1 MLSDQKTYLHLV
13 SGREPGW
20 DQSHGALGSL
30 ARWCLCN
37 KWWQCLAK
45 KKSRSQKSW
54 HRVQEQRCWARTP
67 TGGLPT
73 TAAIIPLK
81 AAAPSFIS
89 ELPGSSHSPWLSGD
103 RSLTHGAFGQQGA
116 GNTWAFDSVDSR
128 HVQAKVTLK
137 ETSNCGVS
145 GWICRDG
152 RWRNRCTLTGVS
164 ATSGKPGPLLDN

>member
-1 MLSDQKTYLHLV
+1 MLRDRKTYLPLV

-20 DQSHGALGSL
+20 DQSHGALGTL
-30 ARWCLCN
+30 ARWCLHN
-37 KWWQCLAK
+37 KGDNAWPRRKAV
-45 KKSRSQKSW
+45 
-54 HRVQEQRCWARTP
+54 HRDSGTEHKGQRGWDRTP

-73 TAAIIPLK
+73 PAVITPLK

-103 RSLTHGAFGQQGA
+103 RSLTHSTFGQQGA
-116 GNTWAFDSVDSR
+116 GNTRAFDSVNIR

-145 GWICRDG
+145 GWVCRDG